1 MLPGSTTTHFKF
13 KPMNNNAKTY
23 YDIYHNMYLTTVRI
37 LAI

>member
-23 YDIYHNMYLTTVRI
+23 YDKYHNMYLITVRI
-37 LAI
+37 FAI